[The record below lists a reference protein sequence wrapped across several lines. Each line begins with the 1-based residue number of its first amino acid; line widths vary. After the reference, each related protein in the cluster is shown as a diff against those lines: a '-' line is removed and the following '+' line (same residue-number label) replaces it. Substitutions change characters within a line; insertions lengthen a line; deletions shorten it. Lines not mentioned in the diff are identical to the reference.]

1 MKKMQRLFAEYGAII
16 SEKQADQYEQ
26 YYEMLIEK
34 NKVMNLTAITNYEDV
49 LIKHFLDSI
58 SIIRCVDL
66 TGQKKLIDVGTG
78 AGFPGIPLKILY
90 PELRV
95 TLMDSLNKRI
105 LFLEDVCRILKLDG
119 IQAVHARAED
129 LGRDKNYRE
138 QYDCCVSR
146 AVANLATL
154 AEYCIPF
161 VKRAGLFVSY
171 KSGKVDD
178 EVAQA
183 EGAVRILGG
192 KLLKTEKFVL
202 PETDIER
209 SLICVEKVKDTSMKY
224 PRKAGLPAKQ
234 PLL

>member
-1 MKKMQRLFAEYGAII
+1 MKEIQRLFAEYGAVL

-26 YYEMLIEK
+26 YYEMLVEK
-34 NKVMNLTAITNYEDV
+34 NKVMNLTAITDYEDV

-58 SIIRCVDL
+58 SIIRCMDL
-66 TGQKKLIDVGTG
+66 SGQKKLIDVGTG

-90 PELRV
+90 PDLQV

-105 LFLEDVCRILKLDG
+105 LFLEDVCRELKLDG

-146 AVANLATL
+146 AVANLSTL

-161 VKRAGLFVSY
+161 VKCAGLFV
-171 KSGKVDD
+171 
-178 EVAQA
+178 
-183 EGAVRILGG
+183 
-192 KLLKTEKFVL
+192 
-202 PETDIER
+202 
-209 SLICVEKVKDTSMKY
+209 
-224 PRKAGLPAKQ
+224 
-234 PLL
+234 

>member
-1 MKKMQRLFAEYGAII
+1 MKEIQRIFAEYGAVI
-16 SEKQADQYEQ
+16 SEKQVDQYEQ
-26 YYEMLIEK
+26 YYEMLTEK
-34 NKVMNLTAITNYEDV
+34 NKVMNLTAITDYEDV

-78 AGFPGIPLKILY
+78 AGFPGIPLKILF
-90 PELRV
+90 PELQV

-105 LFLEDVCRILKLDG
+105 LFLEDVCRKLKLDG

-129 LGRDKNYRE
+129 LGRDKSYRE

-161 VKRAGLFVSY
+161 VKCAGLFVAY
-171 KSGKVDD
+171 KSGKVED
-178 EVAQA
+178 EATQA

-209 SLICVEKVKDTSMKY
+209 SLICIEKVKATSMKY
-224 PRKAGLPAKQ
+224 PRKAGLPGRQ